1 MLPELEVSE
10 MRIDIVVILTII
22 VTHYAEK
29 ILDVFDQKAIV
40 VIRKIKTKG
49 KESFK
54 HKTQKPD
61 LKIRKEPMCIRHR
74 LSKIMNLK
82 VPPKIFQN
90 FQKIWIS
97 MIIKIAFSIFIY
109 ILITD
114 KISN

>member
-1 MLPELEVSE
+1 

-54 HKTQKPD
+54 YKTQKPD
-61 LKIRKEPMCIRHR
+61 LKIRKRANVYQT
-74 LSKIMNLK
+74 SALK
-82 VPPKIFQN
+82 NKEDYLHEN
-90 FQKIWIS
+90 HEDNK
-97 MIIKIAFSIFIY
+97 K
-109 ILITD
+109 
-114 KISN
+114 

>member
-49 KESFK
+49 KESFQ
-54 HKTQKPD
+54 T
-61 LKIRKEPMCIRHR
+61 
-74 LSKIMNLK
+74 
-82 VPPKIFQN
+82 
-90 FQKIWIS
+90 
-97 MIIKIAFSIFIY
+97 
-109 ILITD
+109 
-114 KISN
+114 

>member
-54 HKTQKPD
+54 HKTQKPN
-61 LKIRKEPMCIRHR
+61 LKIRKRANVCET
-74 LSKIMNLK
+74 LAQDSSENK
-82 VPPKIFQN
+82 
-90 FQKIWIS
+90 
-97 MIIKIAFSIFIY
+97 
-109 ILITD
+109 
-114 KISN
+114 

>member
-1 MLPELEVSE
+1 

-61 LKIRKEPMCIRHR
+61 LKIRKRANVRET
-74 LSKIMNLK
+74 LALK
-82 VPPKIFQN
+82 NKEDYLHEIHEDN
-90 FQKIWIS
+90 K
-97 MIIKIAFSIFIY
+97 K
-109 ILITD
+109 
-114 KISN
+114 